1 MWSYWWSIPG
11 PRHFVAEIVASLRAG
26 RQAVV
31 LLPAHGPPGLAA
43 AVASVVEQDDGWV
56 WSRVPVTAGHHGA
69 DAIRHALLG
78 GAAPG
83 TLADL
88 VAHPTLQGRVL
99 WIEGLTADTW
109 PAWAPFIRAF
119 AAAAAARPILDR
131 PLLVLCVT
139 GLATAAWP
147 DAHPNLSVCPWYDR
161 LDDLDMQQWAAY
173 LLRPLTLTPVERR
186 LRRELLVALAGHDP
200 CCAQALST
208 GSLEQLL
215 DPQALLT
222 TLAAERGWLDPAPRP
237 ATWAT
242 GVCDR
247 IGGQEQVH
255 LAALCQAVD
264 YTAHSEERLWRAQ
277 VTVFFPLI
285 EQLRKRLVARYGKRL
300 RLPITLA
307 DGRVITQPEE
317 LEIGQ
322 LNFLLSTA
330 PISWHRSELLTRLHA
345 VRNALAHLTPLPYR
359 ELKELLLTIERND
372 LGG

>member
-161 LDDLDMQQWAAY
+161 LDDLDMQQWAVPIPPKVDSHSSANW
-173 LLRPLTLTPVERR
+173 TPDPPQTGR
-186 LRRELLVALAGHDP
+186 LFQVK
-200 CCAQALST
+200 
-208 GSLEQLL
+208 L
-215 DPQALLT
+215 D
-222 TLAAERGWLDPAPRP
+222 
-237 ATWAT
+237 
-242 GVCDR
+242 
-247 IGGQEQVH
+247 
-255 LAALCQAVD
+255 
-264 YTAHSEERLWRAQ
+264 S
-277 VTVFFPLI
+277 
-285 EQLRKRLVARYGKRL
+285 
-300 RLPITLA
+300 
-307 DGRVITQPEE
+307 
-317 LEIGQ
+317 
-322 LNFLLSTA
+322 
-330 PISWHRSELLTRLHA
+330 RSEAT
-345 VRNALAHLTPLPYR
+345 
-359 ELKELLLTIERND
+359 
-372 LGG
+372 LGVDVIYVLWVTSVNVGLRGHR